1 MKICVKGVWDETI
14 PEIKFD
20 AEGVSNYCR
29 LQEKMMADYPRG
41 EKGEKD
47 WKQLVE
53 QMRHAGTNKKY
64 DCIVGVSGGVDSSYL
79 LHICHQY
86 GLRPLAVNLDNGFN
100 SEIAVQNIYKITKQ
114 LNIDLETYVVDYEE
128 MKDLLKSYMKAS
140 LPWIDAPTDL
150 AIKAV
155 MYKIA
160 NQEGV
165 KFIIRGNDFR
175 SEGKQPTKWTYTDYS
190 QLKYIHS
197 KFGSGIQLKTY
208 PTLSL
213 LKMVYSGFIKKI
225 KDIRPFYYL
234 NYSKQE
240 AKKLLIEQYDW
251 RDYGGHH
258 HENLFTKF
266 AMAYWLPEKFN
277 IDKRKINLSAQILSK
292 AITREDA
299 LEQLSKPFDTNEN
312 LEKLKDYT
320 LKKLNISQDE
330 FEVMM
335 SSANKYYMDYPS
347 SYNLIHDNV
356 KYLKWLIKILYGFK
370 PMSIESNKMIKQ

>member
-1 MKICVKGVWDETI
+1 M
-14 PEIKFD
+14 
-20 AEGVSNYCR
+20 
-29 LQEKMMADYPRG
+29 
-41 EKGEKD
+41 
-47 WKQLVE
+47 
-53 QMRHAGTNKKY
+53 
-64 DCIVGVSGGVDSSYL
+64 
-79 LHICHQY
+79 
-86 GLRPLAVNLDNGFN
+86 
-100 SEIAVQNIYKITKQ
+100 
-114 LNIDLETYVVDYEE
+114 VDYEE